1 VTIRKVLVANRGEIA
16 IRIMHAC
23 RELGLGTV
31 AVYSDADRD
40 ALHVRM
46 ADDAVAIGGADPH
59 DSYLNAGR
67 LVDAARGRGAD
78 AVHPGYGFLAES
90 PGFAAAV
97 RDAGLTFVGPPAE
110 VIVALGDKGNARR
123 LMARAGVAVVPGYDK
138 PGASDDALVAA
149 GRRLGAPLM
158 IKAAGGGGG
167 RGMRLV
173 EHEDDLRS
181 ALAGARRESLAAFG
195 SGDLFLE
202 RHLPEVRHIEI
213 QVLADCEG
221 TIATL
226 GERECSVQRRHQKLI
241 EEAPSPFATLSLR
254 TALSRAATTAAQAA
268 GYVNAGSVEFL
279 VEPSGQFYFLEVNTR
294 LQVEH
299 PVTEWTTGVD
309 LVKAQ
314 FRIAGGVPLAP
325 EPIELRGHAIECR
338 VYAED
343 PARGYA
349 PSPGPVLALEEPTGP
364 GIRIDSGLRAG
375 WAVPTAYDPLLA
387 KVIVWDRTRADAIVR
402 MGDALRRYV
411 ILGCGTNLQFL
422 QDIIQHDAFRR
433 GDTTTGFLA
442 RYFPDWKPNV
452 PPLVLAAAAVAETMT
467 GTSTEPRRGRGDG
480 EASGRARDDPWDRLG
495 RWRIGTRR
503 E

>member
-173 EHEDDLRS
+173 EREDDLRS

-213 QVLADCEG
+213 QVLADRAG

-241 EEAPSPFATLSLR
+241 EEAPSPFATPSLR

-314 FRIAGGVPLAP
+314 FRIAGGEPLAP

-387 KVIVWDRTRADAIVR
+387 KVIVWDRARADAIVR

-422 QDIIQHDAFRR
+422 QDIIRHDAFRR

-467 GTSTEPRRGRGDG
+467 ATSTEPWRGRGDG
-480 EASGRARDDPWDRLG
+480 EALGRARDDPWDRLG
-495 RWRIGTRR
+495 RWRMGTRR